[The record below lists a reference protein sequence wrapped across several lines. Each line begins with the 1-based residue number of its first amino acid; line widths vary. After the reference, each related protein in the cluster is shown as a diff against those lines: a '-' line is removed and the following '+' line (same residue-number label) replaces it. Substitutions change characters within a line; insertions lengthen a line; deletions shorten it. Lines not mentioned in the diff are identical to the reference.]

1 MNEFKVIEIMNEAM
15 LEKKKEKNKNYQE
28 NQRIQE
34 LLKDEAYFFKIDKLN
49 SVEILKNVG
58 VKEDKIE
65 EVYKKLTSPKV
76 YYDLLQQGKIKENDE
91 KLVIK
96 YDTYRKYK
104 FI

>member
-1 MNEFKVIEIMNEAM
+1 MDEFKVIEIMNEAM
-15 LEKKKEKNKNYQE
+15 LETKKEKNKNYQE

-34 LLKDEAYFFKIDKLN
+34 LLKDEAYFFKIDKSN
-49 SVEILKNVG
+49 SIEILKNVG

-96 YDTYRKYK
+96 YDIYRKYK

>member
-1 MNEFKVIEIMNEAM
+1 MDEFKVIEIMNEAM
-15 LEKKKEKNKNYQE
+15 LETKKEKNQDYKE

-34 LLKDEAYFFKIDKLN
+34 LLKDEAYFFKIDKSN
-49 SVEILKNVG
+49 SIEILKNVG

>member
-1 MNEFKVIEIMNEAM
+1 MDEFKVIEIMNEAM
-15 LEKKKEKNKNYQE
+15 LETKKEKNQDYKE

-34 LLKDEAYFFKIDKLN
+34 LLKDEAYFFKIDKSN
-49 SVEILKNVG
+49 SIEILKNVG

-65 EVYKKLTSPKV
+65 ELYKKLTSPKV

>member
-1 MNEFKVIEIMNEAM
+1 MDEFKVIEIMNEAM
-15 LEKKKEKNKNYQE
+15 LETKKEKNKNYQE

-34 LLKDEAYFFKIDKLN
+34 LLKDEAYFFKIDKSN
-49 SVEILKNVG
+49 SIEILKNVG

>member
-1 MNEFKVIEIMNEAM
+1 MNEFKVIEVMNQAM
-15 LEKKKEKNKNYQE
+15 LETKKEKNKNYQE

-49 SVEILKNVG
+49 SIEILKNVG

-65 EVYKKLTSPKV
+65 EVYKKLTSSKV

-91 KLVIK
+91 TLVIK